1 MIVLVQHSLR
11 RRPGICIWGG
21 IRGWGVLRQ
30 FVSKVLGRME
40 VVSADESWAGGA
52 TSC

>member
-1 MIVLVQHSLR
+1 M
-11 RRPGICIWGG
+11 
-21 IRGWGVLRQ
+21 RGAEQ